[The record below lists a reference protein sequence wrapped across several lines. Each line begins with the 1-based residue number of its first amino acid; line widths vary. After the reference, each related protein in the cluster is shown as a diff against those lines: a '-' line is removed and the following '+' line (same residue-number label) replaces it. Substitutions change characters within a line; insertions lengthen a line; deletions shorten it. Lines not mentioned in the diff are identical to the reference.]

1 MLNNKKI
8 LFSMSFI
15 LMLIIIAIPN
25 MHVMAESERKIVD
38 IELPETQEIV
48 LFDGVKGTNID
59 SYLFD
64 YKITVIY
71 DDGTSYTISSNSSGP
86 DGNGG
91 RIYTLTA
98 PNGENLTLKLLKE
111 NEPVA
116 FFYLNYFVV
125 LPGEYTISVSC
136 ENIIKETSLTVKAY
150 SENNSVLKPGNI
162 RSIDYYTENLC
173 YYYPIQIDQTGE
185 YIFKYVDYYYDEN
198 RKRECDLSEIYLL
211 EINNESITRNNIE
224 ISSNEVIEDYDILS
238 TLKKSYSFTLSL
250 ESGKTYI
257 LYISP
262 FNQKKGELEMNNIKK
277 QISNLNIEGKEV
289 FENIFSIYGSTSN
302 GLGEKFDPPAVTI
315 NYEDGTTETIS
326 DWINPDNSRGDNTSY
341 LFHYLSSI
349 GKNIY
354 LKLQNEEGEDI
365 LWPYRDKLP
374 VGKYKYVVYIGNF
387 NDDEETYKTEK
398 PITIKFPSDIP
409 ELTTGINETFHEIQY
424 ESDGLTENR
433 LYSCFCPNITGKY
446 KFNISKGKAA
456 KLYQFDGQQLS
467 VIEESYNTG
476 MPLVADDLIQG
487 QNYYLEIFDATKD
500 DEKVEIVKADE
511 DGYFI
516 KGITI
521 IHQPTK
527 TIYTEGELFDP
538 TGLLIGIIDEG
549 QYTNTIPITN
559 STTYTIEPSRPL
571 QPNDKEITITYGEW
585 KTSIPITVKKKPDPS
600 QPNTNTNQQNNKDT
614 TINQEENKN
623 TTTNQKTDT
632 TTNQNKDNEKKNISK
647 QKQQI
652 KKTKVSLKKLKST
665 KKKTLQITWKKQKNI
680 TGYEIQICTS
690 KKFKKGVKKYT
701 IKKSSSTS
709 KTIKKLK
716 SKKKYY
722 IRIRAYRNI
731 KNKKYYGPWGKVQS
745 IKVK

>member
-1 MLNNKKI
+1 
-8 LFSMSFI
+8 
-15 LMLIIIAIPN
+15 
-25 MHVMAESERKIVD
+25 
-38 IELPETQEIV
+38 
-48 LFDGVKGTNID
+48 
-59 SYLFD
+59 
-64 YKITVIY
+64 
-71 DDGTSYTISSNSSGP
+71 
-86 DGNGG
+86 
-91 RIYTLTA
+91 
-98 PNGENLTLKLLKE
+98 
-111 NEPVA
+111 
-116 FFYLNYFVV
+116 
-125 LPGEYTISVSC
+125 
-136 ENIIKETSLTVKAY
+136 
-150 SENNSVLKPGNI
+150 
-162 RSIDYYTENLC
+162 
-173 YYYPIQIDQTGE
+173 
-185 YIFKYVDYYYDEN
+185 
-198 RKRECDLSEIYLL
+198 
-211 EINNESITRNNIE
+211 
-224 ISSNEVIEDYDILS
+224 
-238 TLKKSYSFTLSL
+238 
-250 ESGKTYI
+250 
-257 LYISP
+257 
-262 FNQKKGELEMNNIKK
+262 MNNIKK

-398 PITIKFPSDIP
+398 TITIQFPSDVP
-409 ELTTGINETFHEIQY
+409 ELKESNNKTFHEIQY
-424 ESDGLTENR
+424 GSDKATENR
-433 LYSCFCPNITGKY
+433 LYSHFCPDTTGKY
-446 KFNISKGKAA
+446 AFYISKGTAA
-456 KLYQFDGQQLS
+456 KIYQFNDKQFTEIS
-467 VIEESYNTG
+467 TSYNIDS
-476 MPLVADDLIQG
+476 MPLTADLTQG
-487 QNYYLEIFDATKD
+487 QNYYLEIFNATKN
-500 DEKVEIVKADE
+500 DETVEIVKADE
-511 DGYFI
+511 DGLFTR
-516 KGITI
+516 GITVI
-521 IHQPTK
+521 YQPK
-527 TIYTEGELFDP
+527 IYTEGEVFDP
-538 TGLLIGIIDEG
+538 ADLSVEIIKKDKFNN
-549 QYTNTIPITN
+549 TTTIPITDFDN
-559 STTYTIEPSRPL
+559 IIIEPSRPL
-571 QPNDKEITITYGEW
+571 QLDDKEITITYGEW

-614 TINQEENKN
+614 TINQEENKNTTTNQEENKN

>member
-48 LFDGVKGTNID
+48 LFDGITGSDIN
-59 SYLFD
+59 SYLSD
-64 YKITVIY
+64 YKITIIY
-71 DDGTSYTISSNSSGP
+71 DDDTSDTISSNSSGP

-111 NEPVA
+111 NKSVT
-116 FFYLNYFVV
+116 FFYFDHCIV

-136 ENIIKETSLTVKAY
+136 GSIIEETPLTVTVKNF
-150 SENNSVLKPGNI
+150 SEFLKPEN
-162 RSIDYYTENLC
+162 SISINYNSDNPYYH
-173 YYYPIQIDQTGE
+173 PIQVDKKGE
-185 YIFKYVDYYYDEN
+185 YVFRYGDFVKEGYGDYYDEN
-198 RKRECDLSEIYLL
+198 RKTEIDIKASLF
-211 EINNESITRNNIE
+211 EINNEEIICNEIE
-224 ISSNEVIEDYDILS
+224 LLSADALEDFDTFNLH
-238 TLKKSYSFTLSL
+238 KKSYSFTLSL
-250 ESGKTYI
+250 EPGKTYI
-257 LYISP
+257 LYTEP
-262 FNQKKGELEMNNIKK
+262 CYYQAKGELEMNIKK
-277 QISNLNIEGKEV
+277 QVSSLNIEGKEV
-289 FENIFSIYGSTSN
+289 FENIFSIFGSTSS
-302 GLGEKFDPPAVTI
+302 GWGEKFDPPTVTI
-315 NYEDGTTETIS
+315 NYEDGTTETIH
-326 DWINPDNSRGDNTSY
+326 DWIKPDRSGGDNTSY
-341 LFHYLSSI
+341 FFHYLSSI

-365 LWPYRDKLP
+365 LWPYRNKLP
-374 VGKYKYVVYIGNF
+374 VGTYKYVVYIGNF
-387 NDDEETYKTEK
+387 NDDEETYKTKK
-398 PITIKFPSDIP
+398 PITIQFPSDIP

-424 ESDGLTENR
+424 TSDGYTENR
-433 LYSCFCPNITGKY
+433 LYSHFCPDTTGKY
-446 KFNISKGKAA
+446 KFNISKSNAA
-456 KLYQFDGQQLS
+456 KLYQFDGKQLS
-467 VIEESYNTG
+467 VIEESYNAG
-476 MPLVADDLIQG
+476 MPLVADDLTQG

-538 TGLLIGIIDEG
+538 TGLSIGIIDEA

-571 QPNDKEITITYGEW
+571 QPDDKEITITYGEW

-623 TTTNQKTDT
+623 T